1 MDHIRILVWAPSA
14 ILNCSNPCLGSQQ
27 GWHWLTLV
35 TGVAGLFDHHIE
47 HSHWIHSRVAASTY
61 ADAQV
66 TKLPHFHL
74 HPFNLHPNVW
84 AFINTL
90 YYLAKGKVQQVIKPE
105 RRWGPGDKEVR
116 QQILEEM
123 THGQIPRVGA
133 YAYENN
139 GMAYEAYHM

>member
-1 MDHIRILVWAPSA
+1 MTLTDTGDWS
-14 ILNCSNPCLGSQQ
+14 
-27 GWHWLTLV
+27 GWTLY
-35 TGVAGLFDHHIE
+35 HHIE
-47 HSHWIHSRVAASTY
+47 HSHWIHSRVAAASTY

-74 HPFNLHPNVW
+74 HPVFNLHPNVW

>member
-1 MDHIRILVWAPSA
+1 MVRFYNIGRKKVSDLKD
-14 ILNCSNPCLGSQQ
+14 N
-27 GWHWLTLV
+27 
-35 TGVAGLFDHHIE
+35 
-47 HSHWIHSRVAASTY
+47 
-61 ADAQV
+61 
-66 TKLPHFHL
+66 
-74 HPFNLHPNVW
+74 
-84 AFINTL
+84 FIKTL

>member
-1 MDHIRILVWAPSA
+1 MGWMLVGLSA
-14 ILNCSNPCLGSQQ
+14 I
-27 GWHWLTLV
+27 
-35 TGVAGLFDHHIE
+35 
-47 HSHWIHSRVAASTY
+47 
-61 ADAQV
+61 QV
-66 TKLPHFHL
+66 PL
-74 HPFNLHPNVW
+74 W
-84 AFINTL
+84 AITNTL